1 MNEKFIESN
10 NERTFYDKSKDLSD
24 RELQEFI
31 AFKAK
36 ESVSLQKSISNN
48 VQFIFYV
55 TLAYVI
61 ATAMFAF
68 GAFKL

>member
-10 NERTFYDKSKDLSD
+10 NERTFYEKSKGLSD

-31 AFKAK
+31 ALKAK
-36 ESVSLQKSISNN
+36 ESVILQKRISNN
-48 VQFIFYV
+48 VQFLFYV

-61 ATAMFAF
+61 VTAMFAF
-68 GAFKL
+68 GAFK